1 MAAVLSRHPSVSR
14 LELAALI
21 HVGMTTVAIHH
32 GQRYWLPSHECFPNA
47 MDYRTEPYLLKVQSS
62 SCYGRTYTVRVL
74 KGVPNGKRIDLQ
86 IVLFKNRLDCRLVT
100 LGIPCIL
107 IVCSEI
113 ALVVVSSRRK
123 LPGQSFC
130 FTHKCK
136 VNFSSG
142 ATPIYRTRVSN
153 APQASD
159 PLSLQT
165 TAFERRHTAEKDQAP
180 PTAKL
185 PNVNVHS
192 PTSEFYTTCTPPKVY
207 KRSAIP
213 QNGGN
218 LNFRHIA
225 YRSVSLSL
233 LNPYLLKHQRAFG
246 RYHTG
251 ALRSY
256 RAFIILQTTRS
267 TEAQSYLN
275 LEGVNLA
282 MATSYW
288 LPTVNMLPS
297 LVELH
302 LPSCRLTMLPLTLP
316 SINFTSL
323 LVLDLSKNK
332 FTSTIPPWLFNLT
345 ELEMLDL
352 TNNNLTGKL
361 LDSLGYLK
369 SLRYLDLSY
378 NSFQGSIPKS
388 IGNLTSLEEFD
399 LAWNQMSGIILESLG
414 EFSSLV
420 SLDIYGNTWE
430 GAITEP
436 HFAKLGGLRRVSIEN
451 NSPNISLVFN
461 ISSDWIPPFKLR
473 SLYIHANW
481 TELTTLTINNARISD
496 TIPDWFSQLDLQLDY
511 LDVSYN
517 QLSGTLL
524 FLKILRLR
532 SNSFTRS
539 TPLQLCGLFAL
550 HILDFS
556 HNNLS
561 GNIPHCIG
569 NLSGLKSEFTN
580 KETEVYGHEGRLEVV
595 SKGRVLEY
603 DSILYLVNSI
613 DLSDNNLSG
622 EMSVGITSL
631 IKLGT
636 LNLSMNHL
644 KYPSKYGK
652 LGSMVSVTF
661 LNHLNLSYNNLSGK
675 IPTGNQFQ
683 TFVDPSIYEGNASL
697 SRCPLPIGCQ
707 DNKEAPQ
714 IPSGDGGE
722 DDDSKLEKL
731 QFIIS
736 MVIGFCAGFWGV
748 FRTFAMKRF

>member
-1 MAAVLSRHPSVSR
+1 
-14 LELAALI
+14 
-21 HVGMTTVAIHH
+21 
-32 GQRYWLPSHECFPNA
+32 
-47 MDYRTEPYLLKVQSS
+47 
-62 SCYGRTYTVRVL
+62 
-74 KGVPNGKRIDLQ
+74 
-86 IVLFKNRLDCRLVT
+86 
-100 LGIPCIL
+100 
-107 IVCSEI
+107 
-113 ALVVVSSRRK
+113 
-123 LPGQSFC
+123 
-130 FTHKCK
+130 
-136 VNFSSG
+136 
-142 ATPIYRTRVSN
+142 
-153 APQASD
+153 
-159 PLSLQT
+159 
-165 TAFERRHTAEKDQAP
+165 
-180 PTAKL
+180 
-185 PNVNVHS
+185 
-192 PTSEFYTTCTPPKVY
+192 
-207 KRSAIP
+207 
-213 QNGGN
+213 
-218 LNFRHIA
+218 
-225 YRSVSLSL
+225 
-233 LNPYLLKHQRAFG
+233 
-246 RYHTG
+246 
-251 ALRSY
+251 
-256 RAFIILQTTRS
+256 
-267 TEAQSYLN
+267 
-275 LEGVNLA
+275 

-436 HFAKLGGLRRVSIEN
+436 HFAKLGGLRR
-451 NSPNISLVFN
+451 
-461 ISSDWIPPFKLR
+461 
-473 SLYIHANW
+473 
-481 TELTTLTINNARISD
+481 
-496 TIPDWFSQLDLQLDY
+496 
-511 LDVSYN
+511 
-517 QLSGTLL
+517 
-524 FLKILRLR
+524 
-532 SNSFTRS
+532 
-539 TPLQLCGLFAL
+539 
-550 HILDFS
+550 
-556 HNNLS
+556 
-561 GNIPHCIG
+561 
-569 NLSGLKSEFTN
+569 
-580 KETEVYGHEGRLEVV
+580 
-595 SKGRVLEY
+595 
-603 DSILYLVNSI
+603 
-613 DLSDNNLSG
+613 
-622 EMSVGITSL
+622 
-631 IKLGT
+631 
-636 LNLSMNHL
+636 
-644 KYPSKYGK
+644 
-652 LGSMVSVTF
+652 SMVSVTF